1 MGTDKAR
8 GHAQMYEQRFKGMHK
23 NENVPESVHK
33 CVSIH
38 QRAWM
43 GCVSM
48 YQRVCMGV

>member
-1 MGTDKAR
+1 MVAKMGTDKAR
-8 GHAQMYEQRFKGMHK
+8 GHAQMCEQRFKGMHK

-43 GCVSM
+43 GV
-48 YQRVCMGV
+48 